1 MMTSP
6 FLQVMDIRPM
16 PVLTGFIRL
25 CKVQLA
31 SGKEFNKTFRLWQE
45 AFRVFR
51 VGTMVI
57 FVKKTNYSLRRPAG
71 CVTSIRKLFAGNFFR
86 KCNNLHR
93 FLEKMKL
100 TISRKLFLGYL
111 FMALLTVLASAYA
124 LVSLQKLSGV
134 AHNITNHNIVLR
146 ENSKKLMDILL
157 AQESAE
163 KKYLILRD
171 PELEKIFWKR
181 SDEFNAE
188 LVVMRK
194 LKLDLETKKTV
205 DEIDALRK
213 RLKELFSAEILM
225 LQNDQIQEAQAIS
238 DMAGRATI
246 DEMARKLRGIQKNMD
261 LAINNEMNMIAR
273 QGLRDVHVALGLSL
287 LSLILGITLAL
298 IIRRNISKP
307 LQQLQKATAL
317 IAEGN
322 LDQNIE
328 ARRDDEIGAL
338 AKSFAHMTKRLKVLE
353 ELNLDASPL
362 TGLPGNLA
370 IEHKIDQLLMQG
382 KLFSLCQ
389 VDLDNFKPFADKYG
403 YAWGSEVIKEVAD
416 MLSGYISEGQTKR
429 IFLGHIGGDDFVLIG
444 NPEDVQSICKRLVLD
459 FEGRILSFYEP
470 KDAQNGYYIGKNRQG
485 IVQKFPLITVTAA
498 IVTDDGSR
506 FSNPLDMARLVAELK
521 EYAKMMPGSN
531 YVTEEFVEKRK
542 LSHPQNLQSTLELN
556 EC

>member
-1 MMTSP
+1 MASVVAINLSP
-6 FLQVMDIRPM
+6 KKGTFKYPIEQAHLLPDFGIEGDAHAGKWHRQV
-16 PVLTGFIRL
+16 
-25 CKVQLA
+25 
-31 SGKEFNKTFRLWQE
+31 S
-45 AFRVFR
+45 
-51 VGTMVI
+51 
-57 FVKKTNYSLRRPAG
+57 
-71 CVTSIRKLFAGNFFR
+71 
-86 KCNNLHR
+86 
-93 FLEKMKL
+93 
-100 TISRKLFLGYL
+100 
-111 FMALLTVLASAYA
+111 
-124 LVSLQKLSGV
+124 
-134 AHNITNHNIVLR
+134 
-146 ENSKKLMDILL
+146 LL

-194 LKLDLETKKTV
+194 LKLYLETKKTV
-205 DEIDALRK
+205 DEIVALRK

-403 YAWGSEVIKEVAD
+403 YAWGSEVIKEVAY
-416 MLSGYISEGQTKR
+416 MLSGYISEAQTKG

-444 NPEDVQSICKRLVLD
+444 NPDEVQSICKRLVLD

-506 FSNPLDMARLVAELK
+506 FSNPLEMARLVAELK